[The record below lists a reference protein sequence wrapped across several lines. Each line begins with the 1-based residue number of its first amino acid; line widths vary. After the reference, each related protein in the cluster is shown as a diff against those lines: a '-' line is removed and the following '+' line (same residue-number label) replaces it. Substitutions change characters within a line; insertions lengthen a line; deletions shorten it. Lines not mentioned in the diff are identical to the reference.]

1 MANKDYYE
9 VLGVTRDASTD
20 DIKKAFKR
28 LSRQYHPDLNPN
40 DKAAEEKFKEIAEA
54 YHVLSN
60 AERRAKYDRLGSDF
74 YVDAPPGGWQ
84 DVSSWFDPRE
94 FDDIFGDFLGGI
106 FGGGFGRGGRRP
118 PRGRPGADL
127 EVRIEVPF
135 EVAIVGGTF
144 PVHVD
149 LPRRIEGRIAQKRET
164 INVKIPPGLGDG
176 ATIEIPGRGAPGQ
189 GGGPDGALI
198 LVAHVLDHKVFT
210 REGDHL
216 YVEVPITFIEA
227 SLGAEIQV
235 PTLDGRVKLKVP
247 AGTQGG
253 QRLRLRGKGVARRN
267 RKAGDLFVTVRI
279 TVPKVLDA
287 KSKALLR
294 ELEET
299 LQGEADPRKEL
310 NEAV

>member
-1 MANKDYYE
+1 MASKDYYE
-9 VLGVTRDASTD
+9 VLGVPRDAETA

-28 LSRQYHPDLNPN
+28 LSRQYHPDLNPD
-40 DKAAEEKFKEIAEA
+40 DKQAEEKFKEIAEA
-54 YHVLSN
+54 YHVLSDPD
-60 AERRAKYDRLGSDF
+60 RRAKYDRLGSDF

-106 FGGGFGRGGRRP
+106 FGGGFRGGRA

-135 EVAIVGGTF
+135 EVAILGGTF

-149 LPRRIEGRIAQKRET
+149 LPRRIHGRVAQKRET
-164 INVKIPPGLGDG
+164 INVKIPPGLVDG
-176 ATIEIPGRGAPGQ
+176 ATIEIPGRGAPGTD
-189 GGGPDGALI
+189 GGPDGALV

-216 YVEVPITFIEA
+216 FVEVPITFIEA
-227 SLGAEIQV
+227 SLGAEVQV

-247 AGTQGG
+247 PGTQGG

-267 RKAGDLFVTVRI
+267 RRPGDLFVTVRI
-279 TVPKVLDA
+279 TVPKSLDP
-287 KSKALLR
+287 KSEALMR
-294 ELEET
+294 ELDEALRDEED
-299 LQGEADPRKEL
+299 DPRKEL